1 VSVTKVRISSRVGAA
16 EALGR
21 LFGDGRVQGIA
32 VVGFGHDGNI
42 CGVAV
47 NSQHRA
53 LSWVKVWELASL
65 AAELE
70 VRDIVLAVFPSG
82 RAPTPSAHELAVFS
96 DLLVRTRRAGFVLL
110 DCLVFRGDRFWS
122 LRELRDQADL

>member
-1 VSVTKVRISSRVGAA
+1 VSVTKVRISSRAGAA

-21 LFGDGRVQGIA
+21 LFGDGPVQGLA
-32 VVGFGHDGNI
+32 VVGFGHDGKI

-47 NSQHRA
+47 NSGHRA

-65 AAELE
+65 AADLE
-70 VRDIVLAVFPSG
+70 ARDIVVAVFPSG
-82 RAPTPSAHELAVFS
+82 RASTPSAHELAVFR
-96 DLLVRTRRAGFVLL
+96 DLMARTKRAGFVLL

-122 LRELRDQADL
+122 LRELREEAEL